1 MTLVDCFYFFHISTH
16 INLIVNTADLF
27 INTYWLWFDL
37 KVFSHRGC
45 WWSSGSQ
52 HTQSRRQGQL
62 HTIMKGWI
70 SVGLGTISSKA
81 AMQGLS
87 GKYRLPQPRI
97 TCRFGSIWVL
107 MAVQICS
114 IITSVETC
122 WNRDIGVISRPW
134 LRRLTAQLTLISR
147 GVQMSSPC
155 ASAWH
160 KKSRLAVDLQI
171 ANYNILQWRSM
182 KLGTAARRSTM
193 EHQAP
198 ARRAVR
204 KGWSYLLLSTTNYY
218 YLLSILQ

>member
-1 MTLVDCFYFFHISTH
+1 MNLLFVCCRFDRKGASLKTWNDLGRLFLFFSH
-16 INLIVNTADLF
+16 INT
-27 INTYWLWFDL
+27 
-37 KVFSHRGC
+37 C

-70 SVGLGTISSKA
+70 SVGLGTISIHFFKSSHARFKWKVQTA
-81 AMQGLS
+81 SA
-87 GKYRLPQPRI
+87 KDHLPFWIHLGPY
-97 TCRFGSIWVL
+97 G
-107 MAVQICS
+107 CS
-114 IITSVETC
+114 NLFNITSVETC